1 MHRRAHGRPS
11 PFAQESILA
20 ALHKVHVAIVLTFIA
35 IPIGLTS
42 IMAFNDGGFLSL
54 PIRAYSL
61 RWFKEFFASP
71 LWIDALVNSLLAASS
86 VALLATFVGTSA
98 AYAFNRFGLSRR
110 SIWYFLALLPLFM
123 PGVVL
128 GLGLLISFGDLLQGT
143 HLFLILAHSLWAMP
157 LVFMV
162 MEATFRHVDRRILEA
177 SLDLGA
183 TPLRTFREITLS
195 LVLTGLVS
203 SALFAFVVSLN
214 EFIMALFLTTRDT
227 LTLPVLMWQ
236 SLRSAGTPILA
247 VAALI
252 LVVIVLCALLTAFV
266 LHIFRRRLT

>member
-1 MHRRAHGRPS
+1 MHSGRRNRLPLLTQA
-11 PFAQESILA
+11 SILA
-20 ALHKVHVAIVLTFIA
+20 ALHKAHVAIVLIFIG
-35 IPIGLTS
+35 IPIWLTG
-42 IMAFNDGGFLSL
+42 IMAFNDGGFLTL
-54 PIRAYSL
+54 PIRTYSL
-61 RWFKEFFASP
+61 RWFTEFFSSP
-71 LWIDALVNSLLAASS
+71 LWIDALVNSLLVASG
-86 VALLATFVGTSA
+86 VAILATFVGTSA

-110 SIWYFLALLPLFM
+110 STWYFLALLPLFM

-128 GLGLLISFGDLLQGT
+128 GLGLLITFGDLLQGT
-143 HLFLILAHSLWAMP
+143 RLFLVLAHSLWAMP

-162 MEATFRHVDRRILEA
+162 MEATFRHVDRRIIEA

-183 TPLRTFREITLS
+183 TPLRTFWDITMS

-214 EFIMALFLTTRDT
+214 EFIMALFLTTRNT

-247 VAALI
+247 VASLI
-252 LVVIVLCALLTAFV
+252 LVGTVLSALLIVFI
-266 LHIFRRRLT
+266 LQIFRRRLT